1 MAKIILITGGSRSG
15 KSAYAQKLAEALP
28 GPRAYVAT
36 CPVIDPEMELR
47 VKKHRE
53 ARSAADWETIEE
65 PVDLAG
71 ALSRTAAHR
80 VVLVDCLT
88 LWVNNLL
95 YEAEGRGAI
104 FTEEETAVRCRE
116 VIDVCGVFPG
126 TVIFVTNELGMG
138 IIPDNEPARRFRDC
152 AGRCNQMLAAAA
164 QTVTLVVA
172 GLPLLLKSGGKEK
185 LGTPTKKEL
194 K

>member
-1 MAKIILITGGSRSG
+1 LKEMANIVLTTGGSRSG

-36 CPVIDPEMELR
+36 CPVIDPEMEIR

-65 PVDLAG
+65 PIDLAG
-71 ALSRTAAHR
+71 ALFRAGACR
-80 VVLVDCLT
+80 VILVDCLT

-95 YEAEGRGAI
+95 YEADGRGTV
-104 FTEEETAVRCRE
+104 FTEEAMADRCRE
-116 VIDVCGVFPG
+116 VIKACAAFPG
-126 TVIFVTNELGMG
+126 TIIFVTNELGMG
-138 IIPDNEPARRFRDC
+138 IIPDNETARRFRDC

-164 QTVTLVVA
+164 DTVTLVVA
-172 GLPLLLKSGGKEK
+172 GLPLLLKSGGK
-185 LGTPTKKEL
+185 PVINR
-194 K
+194 